1 MTSIVEKKSYNLC
14 STEKTQTLE
23 QAKGEK
29 IRTELQFWAK
39 LFTDCGVNN
48 DSMICCTLF
57 NLTGLIPQKTKR
69 KTKYFFIGTK

>member
-29 IRTELQFWAK
+29 MRTELQFWTK
-39 LFTDCGVNN
+39 FFTDCGVNN
-48 DSMICCTLF
+48 D
-57 NLTGLIPQKTKR
+57 
-69 KTKYFFIGTK
+69 